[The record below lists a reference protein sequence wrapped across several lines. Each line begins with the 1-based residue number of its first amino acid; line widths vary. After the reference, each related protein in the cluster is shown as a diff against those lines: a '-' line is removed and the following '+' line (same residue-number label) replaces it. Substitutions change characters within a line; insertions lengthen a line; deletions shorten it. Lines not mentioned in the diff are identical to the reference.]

1 MTHTATIMRERNLN
15 GNDVECE
22 VEIEVEYTYHRA
34 RRGAR
39 DSLCGKRGAG
49 PPLEPDEPAEIEIDS
64 VTDATSGEELELTNA
79 EQDRIRDEI
88 IEKLGE
94 ESRD

>member
-22 VEIEVEYTYHRA
+22 VEVEVEYTYHRA

-64 VTDATSGEELELTNA
+64 VTDATSGAEVELTEA
-79 EQDRIRDEI
+79 ERDRITDEI
-88 IEKLGE
+88 IEKL
-94 ESRD
+94 SDQ

>member
-15 GNDVECE
+15 GNDVGCE

-64 VTDATSGEELELTNA
+64 VTDATSGAEVELTEA
-79 EQDRIRDEI
+79 ERDRITDEI
-88 IEKLGE
+88 IEKL
-94 ESRD
+94 SDQ